1 MKLVE
6 IRTYKLKPGCAER
19 FVAAFQSA
27 LPLVSESMDV
37 VAFGRSDHEH
47 ESFYLIRA
55 YSGRAQLNEQQD
67 AFYSS
72 DAWRHGPREPL
83 IECLEDYL
91 NTLVWLSEQGVEEL
105 RTYNGLGTLPVA
117 PNILAT

>member
-19 FVAAFQSA
+19 FVIAFQNA
-27 LPLVSESMDV
+27 LPLVRASGMDV

-55 YSGRAQLNEQQD
+55 YADREQLIAQQD

-72 DAWRHGPREPL
+72 DAWRSGPRQAL
-83 IECLEDYL
+83 IDCLQDYL
-91 NTLVWLSEQGVEEL
+91 NTLLWLSEDSIEDL
-105 RTYNGLGTLPVA
+105 RSRNGAL
-117 PNILAT
+117 LAS

>member
-6 IRTYKLKPGCAER
+6 IRTYKLKPGATDK
-19 FVAAFQSA
+19 FVAAFERA
-27 LPLVSESMDV
+27 LPLVRASMDV

-55 YSGRAQLNEQQD
+55 YADREQLVEQQD

-72 DAWRHGPREPL
+72 DAWRNGPRQPL
-83 IECLEDYL
+83 VDCLEDYL
-91 NTLVWLSEQGVEEL
+91 NTLLWLSDESVEDL
-105 RTYNGLGTLPVA
+105 RARNGLT
-117 PNILAT
+117 I